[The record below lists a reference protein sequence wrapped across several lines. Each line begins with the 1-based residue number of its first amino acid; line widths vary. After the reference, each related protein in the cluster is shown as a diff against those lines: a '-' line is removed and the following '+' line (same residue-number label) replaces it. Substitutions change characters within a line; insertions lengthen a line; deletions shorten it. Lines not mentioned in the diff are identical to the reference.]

1 MTRHVSS
8 EKARANWRAIL
19 DTVATGETVI
29 IERYGEPV
37 ARLSPILNEAETKA
51 VRETASVYQTL
62 GIEEIK
68 QEIIA
73 EVLAELTARRETPRS
88 WREELAA
95 LQASIAA
102 HGGLNVGETTE
113 EIVEHMRR
121 TRQEVWDEEEA
132 GAIAQQVREQAIVYS
147 LDLLTQLQADI
158 VKQVVAEME
167 AHVLEPLPWSE
178 GLADIQRLERESGS
192 PFAGM
197 TTEEIVE
204 RMRETRR
211 EITEVEYAHLYR

>member
-1 MTRHVSS
+1 MARHISS
-8 EKARANWRAIL
+8 EKARANWREIL

-37 ARLSPILNEAETKA
+37 AMLSPIPSEAETKA
-51 VRETASVYQTL
+51 IREPASVYYTL
-62 GIEEIK
+62 GLEEIK

-73 EVLAELTARRETPRS
+73 EVLAQLTARRETPRS

-121 TRQEVWDEEEA
+121 TRQEVWDA
-132 GAIAQQVREQAIVYS
+132 
-147 LDLLTQLQADI
+147 
-158 VKQVVAEME
+158 
-167 AHVLEPLPWSE
+167 
-178 GLADIQRLERESGS
+178 
-192 PFAGM
+192 
-197 TTEEIVE
+197 
-204 RMRETRR
+204 
-211 EITEVEYAHLYR
+211 EYAHLYR